1 MKKSISVYLFIL
13 IALIAFFG
21 YSLFNNFMVGFLLN
35 LGGFDVLPPLF
46 DSIIIVLYVGLSLML
61 YGTIMLF
68 LPTNVMKCS
77 NCTMAIKKIVQNRS
91 VKIISSTYKYTN
103 KDGTKNR
110 KRKDNIALHAWQ
122 EKYHCI
128 KCGYA
133 TTLEEYGEMPYKI
146 YKEAKKSE
154 SSLAEEIITNGEGYN
169 VVIIAV
175 NHGFKMKLSDHLK
188 NTYGGLSAEY
198 VTKIINLIYKSKIPY
213 RIDRV
218 YTKGNA
224 KVEAAILDASM
235 GAQAVYIPHNR
246 KWNDLSVDET
256 RAIVKKAL
264 KSNSQP
270 TENEMED
277 WANM

>member
-1 MKKSISVYLFIL
+1 
-13 IALIAFFG
+13 
-21 YSLFNNFMVGFLLN
+21 MVGFLLN
-35 LGGFDVLPPLF
+35 LGEFDVLPPLF

-68 LPTNVMKCS
+68 LPRNVMKCS
-77 NCTMAIKKIVQNRS
+77 NCTMAIKKIAQNRS
-91 VKIISSTYKYTN
+91 VKILSSTYKYTN

-154 SSLAEEIITNGEGYN
+154 SSLEEEVITNGEGYN

-175 NHGFKMKLSDHLK
+175 KHGFKMKLSDHLK

-235 GAQAVYIPHNR
+235 GSQAVYIPHNG

-264 KSNSQP
+264 KSNTQP
-270 TENEMED
+270 TANEMEK